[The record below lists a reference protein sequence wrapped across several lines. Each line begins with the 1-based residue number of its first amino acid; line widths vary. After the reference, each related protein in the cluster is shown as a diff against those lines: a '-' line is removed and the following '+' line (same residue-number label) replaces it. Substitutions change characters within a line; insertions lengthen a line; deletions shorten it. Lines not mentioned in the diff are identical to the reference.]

1 MLCPSLLSSKSTD
14 PEQCLSD
21 QQIDRTYLI
30 NRMWGLVQETDRTR
44 KNGLTEKDYKYFDNI
59 LTAIE
64 CWSDEELLDLA
75 SEPTEFRKMMREW

>member
-14 PEQCLSD
+14 PEQCLSE

-30 NRMWGLVQETDRTR
+30 NRMWGFVQATDRKR
-44 KNGLTEKDYKYFDNI
+44 SRGLTDKDCKYLENI

-64 CWSDEELLDLA
+64 KWSDEELLDLA

>member
-30 NRMWGLVQETDRTR
+30 SRMWDFVQSTDRKR
-44 KNGLTEKDYKYFDNI
+44 SRGLTDKDCKYFENI

-75 SEPTEFRKMMREW
+75 SEPTEFRKMMREL

>member
-1 MLCPSLLSSKSTD
+1 MLCPSLLSSQQVD

-30 NRMWGLVQETDRTR
+30 KRMWKLINETDQKR
-44 KNGLTEKDYKYFDNI
+44 KNGLTDLDCKYFENL

-64 CWSDEELLDLA
+64 QWSDEELLDLA
-75 SEPTEFRKMMREW
+75 SDPSKFRKLMRGW

>member
-1 MLCPSLLSSKSTD
+1 MLCPSLLSSQHVD

-30 NRMWGLVQETDRTR
+30 NRMWDHVQQIDQSR
-44 KNGLTEKDYKYFDNI
+44 KNGLTDTDCKYFENL

-64 CWSDEELLDLA
+64 KWSDEELLDLA
-75 SEPTEFRKMMREW
+75 SEPSEFRKVMRGW